1 MSAPLVK
8 GFRLLS
14 VLEGL
19 SLITLLFIAMPAKYQ
34 FGHDFVWPVGM
45 AHGVLWLAYV
55 LGSLAVSHVLRWS
68 VWAWGL
74 ALLCSVLPF
83 GFLLVDARLR
93 RALSASSP
101 APAAAT
107 GAPPTAS

>member
-1 MSAPLVK
+1 MKSSLLK
-8 GFRLLS
+8 GFRVLS
-14 VLEGL
+14 LVEGL

-55 LGSLAVSHVLRWS
+55 VMSLAVSHVQRWS

-74 ALLCSVLPF
+74 ALVCSVLPF

-93 RALSASSP
+93 RDLAQ
-101 APAAAT
+101 AT
-107 GAPPTAS
+107 A

>member
-1 MSAPLVK
+1 VTSPLLK
-8 GFRLLS
+8 GFRVLS
-14 VLEGL
+14 LVEGL

-55 LGSLAVSHVLRWS
+55 VMSLVVSHVQRWS
-68 VWAWGL
+68 VWAWAL
-74 ALLCSVLPF
+74 ALVCSVLPF

-93 RALSASSP
+93 RELAGNGRGAGEP
-101 APAAAT
+101 AQVP
-107 GAPPTAS
+107 